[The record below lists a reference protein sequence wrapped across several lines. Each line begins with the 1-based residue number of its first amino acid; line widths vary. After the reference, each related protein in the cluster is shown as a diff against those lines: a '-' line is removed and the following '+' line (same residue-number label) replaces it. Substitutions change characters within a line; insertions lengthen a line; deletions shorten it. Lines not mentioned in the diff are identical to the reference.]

1 MKRILIIRPS
11 AIGDVVMA
19 SPLISA
25 LRRAYP
31 AAYLAWLVEPYAYDL
46 LRHNRLLDAVILW
59 PKGYWKQLIRERN
72 LRGLAR
78 EIQGFAVQLRQ
89 EHFDIVLDGQ
99 GLLRSRLL
107 ARLTNAPQRIGLDSR
122 EPGKSLM
129 TRIVPRGNNTARI
142 SSEYL
147 ELAMALGLPLDD
159 FRMGVAVGEEDLHI
173 AQNLLSTYGVS
184 KPYVLLCPFT
194 TRPQKHWIEERWLRL
209 AAVLTAQLDLSVVIL
224 GGAGDTLATLHTESQ
239 PQVPLYDFTGKT
251 SLGVSAALV
260 KLAHLVVGV
269 DTGLTH
275 LAIAL
280 DRPTITLFGS
290 TCPYTDTATTNTEV
304 LYHRQPCSPCHR
316 RPSCQ
321 GAYHCMRAITV
332 EQVTAAAQN
341 LLGKSSGRL

>member
-1 MKRILIIRPS
+1 MKRILTIRSS

-19 SPLISA
+19 SPLLPA

-31 AAYLAWLVEPYAYDL
+31 AAHLAWLVEPYAYDL
-46 LRHNRLLDAVILW
+46 LRHNPLLDAVIVW
-59 PKGYWKQLIRERN
+59 PKGYWKQLIKDKNWRE
-72 LRGLAR
+72 LAR
-78 EIQGFAVQLRQ
+78 EVKRFAAQLRQ
-89 EHFDIVLDGQ
+89 EHFDLVLDGQ

-107 ARLTNAPQRIGLDSR
+107 ARLSGAPQRVGLDSR

-129 TRIVPRGNNTARI
+129 TRIVSRGSKTARI

-147 ELAMALGLPLDD
+147 ELAMALGLPVDD
-159 FRMGVAVGEEDLHI
+159 FRMRVAVGEKDLQI
-173 AQNLLSTYGVS
+173 ARDLLSTHGVS

-194 TRPQKHWIEERWLRL
+194 TRPQKHWLAERWYQL
-209 AAVLTAQLDLSVVIL
+209 AAVLTAKSDLTTVLL
-224 GGAGDTLATLHTESQ
+224 GGAGDALAAVHTESP
-239 PQVPLYDFTGKT
+239 PQVPLHDFTGKT

-260 KLAHLVVGV
+260 QLAHLVVGV

-280 DRPTITLFGS
+280 NRPTIALFGS
-290 TCPYTDTATTNTEV
+290 TCPYTDTATDNTQV

-321 GAYHCMRAITV
+321 GEYHCMRAITV
-332 EQVTAAAQN
+332 EQVAAAARN
-341 LLGKSSGRL
+341 LLGEP